1 MYRLNVFYIVRML
14 KLFKYIVFY
23 YFIRYVLTPKVFIFF
38 SSWKKKKDNRKDAIF
53 LWKCGIIGGWLYVVF
68 AGNLKLYIQVA

>member
-1 MYRLNVFYIVRML
+1 MYCLNVFYIVRML

-38 SSWKKKKDNRKDAIF
+38 SSWKKKKIIERMLF
-53 LWKCGIIGGWLYVVF
+53 SCGSVASLV
-68 AGNLKLYIQVA
+68 AGFMLCLQET